1 MLLTDKSVQG
11 FSVTAHASA
20 FSFLLFVLKKQLVCY
35 SFFSTQRHICFDVL
49 AVIYGKSPEEIY
61 SNVAPVMVNHFL
73 FCRAQM
79 AGYKMS
85 ISQVFFQ
92 KT

>member
-1 MLLTDKSVQG
+1 MAAQ
-11 FSVTAHASA
+11 ASA
-20 FSFLLFVLKKQLVCY
+20 FLFVCFILTLAAYLKQLVCY
-35 SFFSTQRHICFDVL
+35 CFFFHKRHICFDIL

-85 ISQVFFQ
+85 ISQAFVQ
-92 KT
+92 KS